1 MATLRVPEVVPSP
14 TQDCEKLRD
23 AVQGLSFF
31 SFGYVYIY
39 ISISLFVFACMSLSF
54 YVYESRKCWK
64 KIFFFHFFLGFEFFF
79 LPLISLPGISE
90 FLDFLVNCI
99 FFFHNLLTNV
109 FRGWRN
115 RRILPIFQFIDS
127 VWWLWIGLGTDEK
140 AIIWILGH
148 RNASQRKNIRETYQQ
163 LYNESLI
170 DRLYSEL
177 SGDFRVWICYPFLQ
191 IY

>member
-31 SFGYVYIY
+31 SFCYIY
-39 ISISLFVFACMSLSF
+39 IYLFISAFWVCLHVFKFLCMWEQKMLK
-54 YVYESRKCWK
+54 ED
-64 KIFFFHFFLGFEFFF
+64 FFFSFLSGFWFCF

-99 FFFHNLLTNV
+99 FFFHYLLSNV

-115 RRILPIFQFIDS
+115 RRISPNFQFIDS

-148 RNASQRKNIRETYQQ
+148 RNASQRKKIRETYQQ

-170 DRLYSEL
+170 DRLNSEL
-177 SGDFRVWICYPFLQ
+177 SGDFRVWIWYPFMQ

>member
-31 SFGYVYIY
+31 SFCYIYIY
-39 ISISLFVFACMSLSF
+39 ISLFGFACMSLSF

-64 KIFFFHFFLGFEFFF
+64 KIFFFSFLSGFWFFF

-99 FFFHNLLTNV
+99 FFFHYLLSNV

-115 RRILPIFQFIDS
+115 RRISPNFQFIDS

-148 RNASQRKNIRETYQQ
+148 RNASQRKKIRETYQQ

-170 DRLYSEL
+170 DRLNSEL
-177 SGDFRVWICYPFLQ
+177 SGDFRVWIWYPFMQ